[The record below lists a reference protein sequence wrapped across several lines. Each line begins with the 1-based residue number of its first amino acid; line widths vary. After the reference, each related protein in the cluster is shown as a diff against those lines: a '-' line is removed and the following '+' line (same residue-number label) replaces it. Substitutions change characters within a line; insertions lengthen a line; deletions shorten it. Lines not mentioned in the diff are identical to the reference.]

1 MMIIQDEHILKA
13 ESTMIGDNN
22 SIIKEDEIND
32 LSITKTNNETI
43 IKRNDDLYKS
53 SNKRKQ
59 IKPNRL
65 TNDDEGIPTD
75 LTNGQSSPS
84 DDLEQ
89 YSPTRQQEA
98 YCTLC
103 ERSFCNKYFLKT
115 HYVKK
120 HGGLNLISP
129 LSIESNNN
137 NNNNNNNQRLSPSP
151 PNLSNEQ
158 PLPLIVNQKL
168 SEDYCE
174 ICQKRFCNKYYLRK
188 HKGECHG
195 VYTDYIK
202 SLQKSANESP
212 VKNNNTS
219 RPMQVPS
226 NNSNMLLI
234 NPFYLSPSTTTD
246 MKPIFPT
253 TTTTTIISSPPPLNI
268 FPKVDAAKISTQRT
282 IRRCNVC
289 QQEFRNK
296 ALLRMHMNTFHPNE
310 KNLKNL
316 NNNNNNNN
324 NTNNNNNNTKQN
336 IKQSSTPTLSISP
349 SNNLGFLQ
357 PYVDTTSSLAHK
369 LVAGQASQTSYGIL
383 HDSYF
388 CAKMADRVVCEICN
402 KQVCN
407 KYFLKTHKAK
417 VHGII
422 NGTNN
427 TSNGNT
433 DNTPPT
439 MVPTNNLQQTLS
451 TDMIKS
457 PTTENHQD
465 ESIEN
470 DTEHASPESNE
481 VNESNIENT
490 DTYCS
495 ICKKDFSTKYLYFF
509 HMQTIHNDTS
519 DPTYKTLI
527 QFMKAATSM
536 NENSVQNPFLSLA
549 ATLGNQ
555 SVNTIEQQ
563 QQQKQEESEDESD
576 GNIEQL
582 KRKRSLS
589 QSSTDS
595 NKRMNSITE
604 TNGGLQPFL
613 LESEDPKFAHTF
625 VPCMVYLPVI
635 RRVTKQVK
643 INLRL
648 KPVLADVSS

>member
-1 MMIIQDEHILKA
+1 
-13 ESTMIGDNN
+13 MIGDNN

-89 YSPTRQQEA
+89 QQYSPTKQQEA
-98 YCTLC
+98 YCSLC

-115 HYVKK
+115 HYAKK

-137 NNNNNNNQRLSPSP
+137 NNQILSPSS

-226 NNSNMLLI
+226 NTSNMLLI
-234 NPFYLSPSTTTD
+234 NPFYLPSTTTTD
-246 MKPIFPT
+246 IKPIFPT
-253 TTTTTIISSPPPLNI
+253 ITSSPPLNNL
-268 FPKVDAAKISTQRT
+268 PKIDTTKISSQRT

-296 ALLRMHMNTFHPNE
+296 ALLRMHMNTFHSNE
-310 KNLKNL
+310 TNKKKNLNL
-316 NNNNNNNN
+316 NLNNDNNNNNNNN
-324 NTNNNNNNTKQN
+324 NSKSN
-336 IKQSSTPTLSISP
+336 IKQSTTPTLPISP

-357 PYVDTTSSLAHK
+357 PYVDTTSPLAHK
-369 LVAGQASQTSYGIL
+369 LVTGQTSQTSYGIL

-427 TSNGNT
+427 NSNGNI
-433 DNTPPT
+433 DNIPSTIIS
-439 MVPTNNLQQTLS
+439 TNSLQQTLS
-451 TDMIKS
+451 TDVIKS
-457 PTTENHQD
+457 PTIENHQD
-465 ESIEN
+465 ELIEN
-470 DTEHASPESNE
+470 DTERTSPELNDI
-481 VNESNIENT
+481 NESNIENP

-527 QFMKAATSM
+527 QFMKAATTM
-536 NENSVQNPFLSLA
+536 NEQSVQNPFLSLA
-549 ATLGNQ
+549 TTLGNQ
-555 SVNTIEQQ
+555 SVNKIEQQ
-563 QQQKQEESEDESD
+563 QQQQQQQESEDESD

-595 NKRMNSITE
+595 NKRINSLTE